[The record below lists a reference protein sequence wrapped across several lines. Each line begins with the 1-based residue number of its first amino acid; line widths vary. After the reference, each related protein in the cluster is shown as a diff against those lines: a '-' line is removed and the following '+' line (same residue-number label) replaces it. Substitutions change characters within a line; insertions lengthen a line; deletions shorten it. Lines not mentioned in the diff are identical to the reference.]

1 VRKVDPVQH
10 EEKRREILEA
20 AARCFGR
27 SGFQGAS
34 TASICSEASISP
46 GHLYHYFASKEA
58 IIEAIAA
65 ASLQRAAARFGEVA
79 SGTSVVD
86 TFVAHLDW
94 TINEQAARGTSMV
107 FDIFAEACRNPTVAK
122 IVNEHS
128 RGMLGLLA
136 NLLRHGQAR
145 GEIDPTIDPEQVAP
159 VLISILDGSKTLVL
173 RNPHV
178 HPDDHV
184 KVLRNLTRR
193 FLAMPTSPQPVPSQ
207 RGERN
212 GRRRKEPN

>member
-193 FLAMPTSPQPVPSQ
+193 FLAMPTSPQPVPPQ